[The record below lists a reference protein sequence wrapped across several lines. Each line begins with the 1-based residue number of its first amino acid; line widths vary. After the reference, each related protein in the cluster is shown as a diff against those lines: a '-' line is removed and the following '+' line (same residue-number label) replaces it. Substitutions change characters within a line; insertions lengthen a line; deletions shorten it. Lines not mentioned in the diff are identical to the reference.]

1 MGFVNAKFFYG
12 EYVYQGKLVSVVI
25 PCYNEEAGIR
35 ETINSLLPLGDLIDE
50 ILVIDNN
57 SSDRTS
63 EVAESMGARVVFEG
77 RPGYGRAYKTGLAA
91 AKGYYLATLDGD
103 ATYPADRIPD
113 LLQILVDEKL
123 DFVSACRKPTDWH
136 LNIESILRLAGN
148 KVLTTTLWLLFFC
161 YLIDSQSGMWVFRKD
176 ILEFVSA
183 TSDGM
188 PFSEELKIEIFTHPH
203 INAREVP
210 IVFRYHDRQGS
221 SKLSL
226 WSDGFNNLFFL
237 FKKRLGLLDK
247 SSSADF
253 NITDTK

>member
-1 MGFVNAKFFYG
+1 VF
-12 EYVYQGKLVSVVI
+12 QGKLVSVVI
-25 PCYNEEAGIR
+25 PCYNEEDGVR

-57 SSDRTS
+57 SSDRTG
-63 EVAESMGARVVFEG
+63 EVAKALGARVVFEA
-77 RPGYGRAYKTGLAA
+77 RPGYGRAYKTGLRAA
-91 AKGYYLATLDGD
+91 TGYYLATLDGD
-103 ATYPADRIPD
+103 ATYPAERIPD
-113 LLQILVDEKL
+113 LLQRLVDDKL

-136 LNIESILRLAGN
+136 LNIESILRLTGN

-176 ILEFVSA
+176 ILEFVDV

-203 INAREVP
+203 IKSSEVP

-226 WSDGFNNLFFL
+226 WKDGFRNLFFL
-237 FKKRLGLLDK
+237 FQKRLGLLDK

-253 NITDTK
+253 NTSNTK